1 MFFSYQ
7 DTCVAL
13 QALAA
18 YSEKTGGDQMDLRI
32 EVSNNEKFKETLM
45 VTQKNTLVQQQLDV
59 SSNAPDGKDS
69 NLFLEPFK
77 AYTRKCK

>member
-1 MFFSYQ
+1 MFFICQ

-32 EVSNNEKFKETLM
+32 EVSTNGDYKKTLI
-45 VTQKNTLVQQQLDV
+45 VNQKNALVQQQLDV
-59 SSNAPDGKDS
+59 SSNASG
-69 NLFLEPFK
+69 
-77 AYTRKCK
+77 AVKCFGNHQVHV